1 MNCKE
6 LAYMLADY
14 FDGSMDLRLR
24 EELDAHLAMC
34 EPCMVFTKTYQAV
47 SDKTRLLRRQIE
59 YEIPP
64 EVRKRLETFVRA
76 AALKYPE
83 KVREYR
89 DQVERDRREKVADLV
104 RTATAGELSS
114 AAALLMESH
123 CAACPECRE
132 YFDALRTTGN
142 LQAGAPPEGIRSHVI
157 ALMQTLPPG
166 EEFFLA

>member
-142 LQAGAPPEGIRSHVI
+142 LQAGDPPEGIRSHVI

>member
-14 FDGSMDLRLR
+14 FDGSMDPQLR
-24 EELDAHLAMC
+24 EELDAHLAKC

-47 SDKTRLLRRQIE
+47 SDKTRLLRRHIE

-64 EVRKRLETFVRA
+64 EVRKRLETFVHA

-83 KVREYR
+83 KIREYR
-89 DQVERDRREKVADLV
+89 DQVERDRREKIGELV
-104 RTATAGELSS
+104 RAATAGKLSS
-114 AAALLMESH
+114 ATALLMEGH
-123 CAACPECRE
+123 CAACPVCRE
-132 YFDALRTTGN
+132 YFDALRSTGVPP
-142 LQAGAPPEGIRSHVI
+142 AGDPPEGIRPHVI
-157 ALMQTLPPG
+157 ALMQALPPG

>member
-59 YEIPP
+59 YEIPL

-142 LQAGAPPEGIRSHVI
+142 LQAGDPPEGIRAHVI

>member
-34 EPCMVFTKTYQAV
+34 EPCKVFTKTYQAV
-47 SDKTRLLRRQIE
+47 SDKTRRLRRHIE

-64 EVRKRLETFVRA
+64 EVRKRLEKFVHA

-83 KVREYR
+83 KIREYR
-89 DQVERDRREKVADLV
+89 DQVERDRRGKIADLV
-104 RTATAGELSS
+104 RAAAAGRLSS
-114 AAALLMESH
+114 AIALLMESH
-123 CAACPECRE
+123 CAACPECGG
-132 YFDALRTTGN
+132 YFDALRK
-142 LQAGAPPEGIRSHVI
+142 AGAPRAADPPAGIRSHLI
-157 ALMQTLPPG
+157 ALMQELPPG

>member
-14 FDGSMDLRLR
+14 FDGSMDPRLR

-34 EPCMVFTKTYQAV
+34 EPCRVFTRTYQAV
-47 SDKTRLLRRQIE
+47 SDKTRLLRRLIE
-59 YEIPP
+59 YEIPL
-64 EVRKRLETFVRA
+64 EVRERLETFVRA

-89 DQVERDRREKVADLV
+89 EQVERDRREKVADLV
-104 RTATAGELSS
+104 RAAIAGTLSS

-132 YFDALRTTGN
+132 YFGALRKTCN
-142 LQAGAPPEGIRSHVI
+142 LQAGDPPEGIRSHVI

-166 EEFFLA
+166 EEYFLA

>member
-14 FDGSMDLRLR
+14 FDGSMDPRLR

-34 EPCMVFTKTYQAV
+34 EPCKAFTKTYQAV
-47 SDKTRLLRRQIE
+47 SDKARLLRREIE

-64 EVRKRLETFVRA
+64 EVRDRLETFVRV

-83 KVREYR
+83 EVKGYR
-89 DQVERDRREKVADLV
+89 DQVERDRRVKVAGLV
-104 RTATAGELSS
+104 KAAADGNLSS
-114 AAALLMESH
+114 ATALLMESH
-123 CAACPECRE
+123 CAACTECRE
-132 YFDALRTTGN
+132 YFDALRET
-142 LQAGAPPEGIRSHVI
+142 APPRGGDPQESVRSHVI
-157 ALMQTLPPG
+157 ALMQALPPG